1 MTRISLNQIET
12 SERFYRI
19 PKVFTEENSYY
30 SSMSLEAKFAYG
42 LLKDRFELSIQNKWV
57 DENGFVYLH
66 FTVESLANVLS
77 CGAKKAIKIKKEL
90 TAYGLLEEERPGC
103 NKPNRLYILNVDA
116 TRKCQ
121 NDNSNKDSDNK
132 EVSKRQFKNGQNDNS
147 RSSEMTIQEVS
158 KRQPNDTEYND
169 TDFIDTKNED
179 EDEKIKKE
187 NLDESQEQDWKQ
199 AVKNQ
204 KREILQKFGELI
216 GQSLIDEAEDNT
228 SNNLFDISYYDS
240 YLFVALQKVV
250 EKYQKLT
257 VEPQKELSET
267 IVSFSPSLLN
277 PDNFK

>member
-1 MTRISLNQIET
+1 MTRISLDQVET

-19 PKVFTEENSYY
+19 PKVFTEETSYY
-30 SSMSLEAKFAYG
+30 SLMSLEAKFAYG
-42 LLKDRFELSIQNKWV
+42 LLKDRFELSIKNKWI
-57 DENGFVYLH
+57 DKNGFVYLN

-77 CGAKKAIKIKKEL
+77 CGAKKAIRIKKEL

-103 NKPNRLYILNVDA
+103 NKPNRLYVLNVDS

-121 NDNSNKDSDNK
+121 NDNTNKVSDSK
-132 EVSKRQFKNGQNDNS
+132 EVSKRQFKNGQNDTS
-147 RSSEMTIQEVS
+147 RNGEMTIQEVS
-158 KRQPNDTEYND
+158 KRQPNDTENND
-169 TDFIDTKNED
+169 TDFIDTKSENE
-179 EDEKIKKE
+179 EEKIKKE
-187 NLDESQEQDWKQ
+187 NLNESQEQDWKQ
-199 AVKNQ
+199 AVKNK

-216 GQSLIDEAEDNT
+216 GQSLIDEAVDNT
-228 SNNLFDISYYDS
+228 SNNLFDISYYNS
-240 YLFVALQKVV
+240 YLFVALQKAV

>member
-1 MTRISLNQIET
+1 MTRISLDQVET

-19 PKVFTEENSYY
+19 PKVFTEETSYY

-42 LLKDRFELSIQNKWV
+42 LLKDRFELSIKNKWI
-57 DENGFVYLH
+57 DKNGFVYLN

-77 CGAKKAIKIKKEL
+77 CGAKKAIRIKKEL

-103 NKPNRLYILNVDA
+103 NKPNRLYVLNVDS

-121 NDNSNKDSDNK
+121 NDNTNKVSDSK
-132 EVSKRQFKNGQNDNS
+132 EVSKRQFKNGQNDTS
-147 RSSEMTIQEVS
+147 RNGEMTIQEVS
-158 KRQPNDTEYND
+158 KRQPNDTENND
-169 TDFIDTKNED
+169 TDFIDTKSENE
-179 EDEKIKKE
+179 EEKIKKE
-187 NLDESQEQDWKQ
+187 NLNESQEQDWKQ
-199 AVKNQ
+199 AVKNK
-204 KREILQKFGELI
+204 KREILQKFGEVI
-216 GQSLIDEAEDNT
+216 GQSLIDEAVDNT

-240 YLFVALQKVV
+240 YLFVALQKAV

>member
-1 MTRISLNQIET
+1 MTRISLDQVET

-19 PKVFTEENSYY
+19 PKVFTEETSYY
-30 SSMSLEAKFAYG
+30 SLMSLEAKFAYG
-42 LLKDRFELSIQNKWV
+42 LLKDRFELSIKNKWI
-57 DENGFVYLH
+57 DKNGFVYLN

-77 CGAKKAIKIKKEL
+77 CGAKKAIRIKKEL

-103 NKPNRLYILNVDA
+103 NKPNRLYVLNVDS

-121 NDNSNKDSDNK
+121 NDNTNKVSDST
-132 EVSKRQFKNGQNDNS
+132 EVSKRQFKNGQNDTS
-147 RSSEMTIQEVS
+147 RNGEMTIQEVS

-169 TDFIDTKNED
+169 TDFIDTKSED
-179 EDEKIKKE
+179 EEEKIKKE
-187 NLDESQEQDWKQ
+187 NLNESQEQDWKQ
-199 AVKNQ
+199 AVKNK
-204 KREILQKFGELI
+204 KREILQNFGELV
-216 GQSLIDEAEDNT
+216 GQSLIDEAIDNT

-240 YLFVALQKVV
+240 YLFVALQKAV

>member
-1 MTRISLNQIET
+1 MTRISLDQVET

-19 PKVFTEENSYY
+19 PKVFTEETSYY
-30 SSMSLEAKFAYG
+30 SLMSLEAKFAYG
-42 LLKDRFELSIQNKWV
+42 LLKDRFELSIKNKWI
-57 DENGFVYLH
+57 DKNGFVYLN

-77 CGAKKAIKIKKEL
+77 CGAKKAIRIKKEL

-103 NKPNRLYILNVDA
+103 NKPNRLYVLNVDS

-121 NDNSNKDSDNK
+121 NDNTNKVSDSK
-132 EVSKRQFKNGQNDNS
+132 EVSKRQFKNGQNDTS
-147 RSSEMTIQEVS
+147 RNGEMTIQEVS

-169 TDFIDTKNED
+169 TDFIDTKSED
-179 EDEKIKKE
+179 EEEKIKKE
-187 NLDESQEQDWKQ
+187 NLNESQEQDWKQ
-199 AVKNQ
+199 AVKNK

-216 GQSLIDEAEDNT
+216 GQSLIDEAVDNT

-240 YLFVALQKVV
+240 YLFVALQKAI
-250 EKYQKLT
+250 EKYQKLI

>member
-1 MTRISLNQIET
+1 MTRISLDQVET

-19 PKVFTEENSYY
+19 PKVFTEETSYY
-30 SSMSLEAKFAYG
+30 SLMSLEAKFAYG
-42 LLKDRFELSIQNKWV
+42 LLKDRFELSIKNKWI
-57 DENGFVYLH
+57 DKNGFVYLN

-77 CGAKKAIKIKKEL
+77 CGAKKAIRIKKEL

-103 NKPNRLYILNVDA
+103 NKPNRLYVLNVDS

-121 NDNSNKDSDNK
+121 NDNTNKVSDSK
-132 EVSKRQFKNGQNDNS
+132 EVSKRQFKNGQNDTS
-147 RSSEMTIQEVS
+147 RNGEMTIQEVS

-169 TDFIDTKNED
+169 TDFIDTKSED
-179 EDEKIKKE
+179 EEEKIKKE
-187 NLDESQEQDWKQ
+187 NLNESQEQDWKQ
-199 AVKNQ
+199 AVKNK

-216 GQSLIDEAEDNT
+216 GQSLIDEAVDNT

-240 YLFVALQKVV
+240 YLFVALQKAV

-257 VEPQKELSET
+257 VESQKELSET

>member
-1 MTRISLNQIET
+1 MTRISLDQVET

-19 PKVFTEENSYY
+19 PKVFTEETSYY
-30 SSMSLEAKFAYG
+30 SLMSLEAKFAYG
-42 LLKDRFELSIQNKWV
+42 LLKDRFELSIKNKWI
-57 DENGFVYLH
+57 DKNGFVYLN

-77 CGAKKAIKIKKEL
+77 CGAKKAIRIKKEL

-103 NKPNRLYILNVDA
+103 NKPNRLYVLNVDS

-121 NDNSNKDSDNK
+121 NDNTNKVSDSK
-132 EVSKRQFKNGQNDNS
+132 EVSKRQFKKCQNDTS
-147 RSSEMTIQEVS
+147 RNGEMTIQEVS

-169 TDFIDTKNED
+169 TDFIDTKSED
-179 EDEKIKKE
+179 EEEKIKKE
-187 NLDESQEQDWKQ
+187 NLNESQEQDWKQ
-199 AVKNQ
+199 AVKNK
-204 KREILQKFGELI
+204 KREILQNFGELI
-216 GQSLIDEAEDNT
+216 GQSLIDEAIDNT

-240 YLFVALQKVV
+240 YLFVALQKAV

>member
-1 MTRISLNQIET
+1 MTRISLDQVET

-19 PKVFTEENSYY
+19 PKVFTEETSYY
-30 SSMSLEAKFAYG
+30 SLMSLEAKFAYG
-42 LLKDRFELSIQNKWV
+42 LLKDRFELSIKNKWI
-57 DENGFVYLH
+57 DKNGFVYLN

-77 CGAKKAIKIKKEL
+77 CGAKKAIRIKKEL

-103 NKPNRLYILNVDA
+103 NKPNRLYVLNVDS

-121 NDNSNKDSDNK
+121 NDNTNKVSDSK
-132 EVSKRQFKNGQNDNS
+132 EVSKRQFKNGQNDTS
-147 RSSEMTIQEVS
+147 RNGEMTIQEVS

-169 TDFIDTKNED
+169 TDFIDTKSED
-179 EDEKIKKE
+179 EEEKIKKE
-187 NLDESQEQDWKQ
+187 NLNESQEQDWKQ
-199 AVKNQ
+199 AVKNK

-216 GQSLIDEAEDNT
+216 GQSLIDEAVDNT

-240 YLFVALQKVV
+240 YLFVALQKAV

>member
-1 MTRISLNQIET
+1 MTRISLDQVET

-19 PKVFTEENSYY
+19 PKVFTEETSYY
-30 SSMSLEAKFAYG
+30 SLMSLEAKFAYG
-42 LLKDRFELSIQNKWV
+42 LLKDRFELSIKNKWI
-57 DENGFVYLH
+57 DKNGFVYLN

-77 CGAKKAIKIKKEL
+77 CGAKKAIRIKKEL

-103 NKPNRLYILNVDA
+103 NKPNRLYVLNVDS

-121 NDNSNKDSDNK
+121 NDNTNKVSDSK
-132 EVSKRQFKNGQNDNS
+132 EVSKRQFKNGQNDTS
-147 RSSEMTIQEVS
+147 RNGEMTIQEVS

-169 TDFIDTKNED
+169 TDFIDTKSED
-179 EDEKIKKE
+179 EEEKIKKE
-187 NLDESQEQDWKQ
+187 NHNESQEQDWKQ
-199 AVKNQ
+199 AVKNK

-216 GQSLIDEAEDNT
+216 GQSLINEAVDNT

-240 YLFVALQKVV
+240 YLFVALQKAV

-257 VEPQKELSET
+257 VESQKELSET

>member
-1 MTRISLNQIET
+1 MTRISLDQVET

-19 PKVFTEENSYY
+19 PKVFTEETSYY
-30 SSMSLEAKFAYG
+30 SLMSLEAKFAYG
-42 LLKDRFELSIQNKWV
+42 LLKDRFELSIKNKWI
-57 DENGFVYLH
+57 DKNGFVYLN

-77 CGAKKAIKIKKEL
+77 CGAKKAIRIKKEL

-103 NKPNRLYILNVDA
+103 NKPNRLYVLNVDS

-121 NDNSNKDSDNK
+121 NDNTNKVSDSK
-132 EVSKRQFKNGQNDNS
+132 EVSKRQFKSGQNDTS
-147 RSSEMTIQEVS
+147 RNGEMTIQEVS

-169 TDFIDTKNED
+169 TDFIDTKSED
-179 EDEKIKKE
+179 EEEKIKKE
-187 NLDESQEQDWKQ
+187 NLNESQEKDWKQ
-199 AVKNQ
+199 AVKNK

-216 GQSLIDEAEDNT
+216 GQSLIDEAVDNT

-240 YLFVALQKVV
+240 YLFVALQKAV

-267 IVSFSPSLLN
+267 IVSFSHSLLN

>member
-1 MTRISLNQIET
+1 MTRISLDQVET

-19 PKVFTEENSYY
+19 PKVFTEETSYY
-30 SSMSLEAKFAYG
+30 SLMSLEAKFAYG
-42 LLKDRFELSIQNKWV
+42 LLKDRFELSIKNKWI
-57 DENGFVYLH
+57 DKNGFVYLN

-77 CGAKKAIKIKKEL
+77 CGAKKAIRIKKEL

-103 NKPNRLYILNVDA
+103 NKPNRLYVLNVDS

-121 NDNSNKDSDNK
+121 NDNTNKVSDST
-132 EVSKRQFKNGQNDNS
+132 EVSKRQFKNGQNDTS
-147 RSSEMTIQEVS
+147 RNGEMTIQEVS

-169 TDFIDTKNED
+169 TDFIDTKSED
-179 EDEKIKKE
+179 EEEKIKKE
-187 NLDESQEQDWKQ
+187 NLNESQEQDWKQ
-199 AVKNQ
+199 AVKNK
-204 KREILQKFGELI
+204 KREILQNFGELV
-216 GQSLIDEAEDNT
+216 GQSLIDEAIDNT

-240 YLFVALQKVV
+240 YLFVALQKAV

-267 IVSFSPSLLN
+267 LVSFSPSLLN